1 MLKSK
6 IKCLWRRFRM
16 IEDDVDEFWCY
27 LFAMRIGS
35 NLPKERVKNK
45 FITFVKQEVSRDNS
59 ILKALLLADE
69 EELLKLF
76 IRFLEDITD

>member
-1 MLKSK
+1 
-6 IKCLWRRFRM
+6 M

-35 NLPKERVKNK
+35 KLPRDRVKNK
-45 FITFVKQEVSRDNS
+45 FITFVKQEVVIDRI
-59 ILKALLLADE
+59 ILNE

-76 IRFLEDITD
+76 IKFLEHISD

>member
-1 MLKSK
+1 
-6 IKCLWRRFRM
+6 M

-35 NLPKERVKNK
+35 NLPKDRVKNK
-45 FITFVKQEVSRDNS
+45 FIAFVKQEVIRYNL
-59 ILKALLLADE
+59 ILNE

-76 IRFLEDITD
+76 IKFLENLSEGLFPRR

>member
-1 MLKSK
+1 
-6 IKCLWRRFRM
+6 M

-35 NLPKERVKNK
+35 KLPKDRVKNK
-45 FITFVKQEVSRDNS
+45 FITFVKQEVIRYNL
-59 ILKALLLADE
+59 ILNE

-76 IRFLEDITD
+76 IKFLENLSEGLFPLR